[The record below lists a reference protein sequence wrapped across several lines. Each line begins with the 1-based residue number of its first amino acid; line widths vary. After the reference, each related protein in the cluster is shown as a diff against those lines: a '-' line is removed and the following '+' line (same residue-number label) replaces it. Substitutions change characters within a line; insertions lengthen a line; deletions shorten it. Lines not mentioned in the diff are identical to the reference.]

1 MKSGHPTI
9 KMSNGGVSGW
19 EEVSDE
25 VSVVPVDDFL
35 SAHVGPEDLG
45 DGDGAV
51 LVLVVLE
58 DGNHR
63 PGQGESGTVEGVDEL
78 ALQVG
83 LGPVLD
89 PGPPGLEVGEVAARG
104 CLEPGVLPGGV
115 ELQVVAFGAGEAHV
129 SRAQEQDPVGES
141 EAVDEVLGVLPQLR

>member
-1 MKSGHPTI
+1 
-9 KMSNGGVSGW
+9 MSNGGVSGW

-58 DGNHR
+58 NGNHR
-63 PGQGESGTVEGVDEL
+63 WGSGLYLIL
-78 ALQVG
+78 ALLAWKSVKLLHEDASSQASF
-83 LGPVLD
+83 
-89 PGPPGLEVGEVAARG
+89 PGA
-104 CLEPGVLPGGV
+104 
-115 ELQVVAFGAGEAHV
+115 
-129 SRAQEQDPVGES
+129 
-141 EAVDEVLGVLPQLR
+141 